1 MKHLI
6 AATLLAASVLPAT
19 AADAGAKDYRIDH
32 MEPPSWWVGMRSKTL
47 QLMVHGK
54 QIADLE
60 PSISYPG
67 VRIEKVARVA
77 NRNYLFIDLALDDS
91 ARPGKFEIRFAAA
104 GKAGPGVSY
113 SYQLLAREPGSAER
127 QGFSGKDAIYQVMP
141 DRFAN
146 GDPGNDSSPLLAEK
160 AGRSKGGG
168 RHGGDLQGMENALG
182 YIADM
187 GYTMVWPTP
196 LVENDMP
203 AYSYHGYSAT
213 DHYKVDER
221 YGSNEDYR
229 RFSAKARAQGIGVIQ
244 DVVLNHIGGK
254 HWWMQ
259 DMPMPD
265 WITYGGKYV
274 PTQHHRVAVADP
286 YGAAEDKRNFTQG
299 WFSPNMPDMN
309 QANPYVATYL
319 IQNNIWWIEY
329 AGLSGLRVD
338 TYGYSDAA
346 FLSAWSL
353 AVMSEYPN
361 LNLVGE
367 EWSSQIPVVARWQYG
382 KRNHDGYASYMP
394 SMMDFPLND
403 VLRKALTGKGEGE
416 PSLTDLYETL
426 SQDHLYPRPEK
437 LVLFEGNHDM
447 SRLFSELKN
456 DDALF
461 RMAIAY
467 VLTMPRIPQL
477 YYGTEIQMTSSTGA
491 RDDASYRHDFPGG
504 WAGDTVNAFTGAGL
518 TEQQRS
524 AQAYMKKLLNWR
536 KGAGVIH
543 NGQLMHYGP
552 EQDAYVYF
560 RYDGEK
566 KVMVALNRNAKPVTL
581 QTARFHEMLAGVPG
595 GTDVI
600 SGKRYAL
607 NGEVTLP
614 ARSALVLELEPA
626 TAAAAVNAPPGAAA
640 VPRGELR
647 IVEGFASP
655 QLGNSRA
662 LRIHLPAS
670 YGKHPE
676 RRYPV
681 LYMHDGQ
688 NLFDAKTAAYG
699 AEWGI
704 DETVD
709 RLAAEGKMAE
719 IIVVGIDNTKDRMDE
734 YTPCCDTKYGGG
746 KLAAYESFVV
756 DTVKPYVD
764 RSFRTRPGKED
775 TAIMGSSLGGIA
787 SVLIAQHRP
796 DVFSKAGGVSSSFW
810 WNQRSLIG
818 KVQPLPVKL
827 YLDAGTINDGLEDT
841 ALMRAVM
848 VAQGWREGD
857 NLYYHEA
864 RGGSHNEKSWAARVG
879 IPLAWFFPAR

>member
-1 MKHLI
+1 MKRLI
-6 AATLLAASVLPAT
+6 AAALLAASALPAT
-19 AADAGAKDYRIDH
+19 AQDEVAKNYRIDH
-32 MEPPSWWVGMRSKTL
+32 MEPPNWWVGMRSKTL

-54 QIADLE
+54 RIADLE
-60 PSISYPG
+60 PGISYPG
-67 VRIEKVARVA
+67 VRIQKVARVA

-91 ARPGKFEIRFAAA
+91 AKPGKFEIRFAKA
-104 GKAGPGVSY
+104 GKSGQSGKPGASY

-146 GDPGNDSSPLLAEK
+146 GNPANDNSPRLAEK
-160 AGRSKGGG
+160 ADRSKGGG

-182 YIADM
+182 YIAAM

-229 RFSAKARAQGIGVIQ
+229 RFSAKARGLGIGVIQ

-286 YGAAEDKRNFTQG
+286 YGSAEDKRNFTQG

-346 FLSAWSL
+346 FLSAWSRS
-353 AVMSEYPN
+353 VMAEYPN

-367 EWSSQIPVVARWQYG
+367 EWSSQAPVVARWQYG

-403 VLRKALTGKGEGE
+403 VLRKALAGKGEGE
-416 PSLTDLYETL
+416 PSLTNLYEML
-426 SQDHLYPRPEK
+426 SQDYLYPQPNK

-447 SRLFSELKN
+447 PRLFSELKGE
-456 DDALF
+456 DALF

-477 YYGTEIQMTSSTGA
+477 YYGTEIQMPSSTGA

-504 WAGDTVNAFTGAGL
+504 WAGDKVNAFTGAGL

-524 AQAYMKKLLNWR
+524 AQAFMKKLLNWR

-552 EQDAYVYF
+552 EQDSYVYF
-560 RYDGEK
+560 RYDGQK

-581 QTARFHEMLAGVPG
+581 QTARFHEMLSGVPG

-607 NGEVTLP
+607 GGEVTLP
-614 ARSALVLELEPA
+614 ARTALVLELEPA
-626 TAAAAVNAPPGAAA
+626 TDATATAAAA

-647 IVEGFASP
+647 IIENFASP
-655 QLGNSRA
+655 QLGNTRS
-662 LRIHLPAS
+662 LRIYLPAS
-670 YGKHPE
+670 YGTHPE

-709 RLAAEGKMAE
+709 KLAAEGKMAE
-719 IIVVGIDNTKDRMDE
+719 IIVVGIDNTKDRVDE
-734 YTPCCDTKYGGG
+734 YTPCCDAKYGGG

-764 RSFRTRPGKED
+764 RSLRTRPGKED
-775 TAIMGSSLGGIA
+775 TVIMGSSLGGIA

-810 WNQRSLIG
+810 WNQRNLIG
-818 KVQPLPVKL
+818 KLPVVPVKY

-848 VAQGWREGD
+848 LAQGWREGE

-864 RGGSHNEKSWAARVG
+864 AGGIHNEKSWAARVG
-879 IPLAWFFPAR
+879 IPLTWFFPSY

>member
-1 MKHLI
+1 MKRLI
-6 AATLLAASVLPAT
+6 ATALLAACALPAL
-19 AADAGAKDYRIDH
+19 AAEDYRIDH
-32 MEPPSWWVGMRSKTL
+32 MEPPMWWTGMRVKTL

-67 VRIEKVARVA
+67 VRIDKVERVA

-91 ARPGKFEIRFAAA
+91 AQPGKFDIRFAA
-104 GKAGPGVSY
+104 
-113 SYQLLAREPGSAER
+113 PGSAGATYRYELLPR
-127 QGFSGKDAIYQVMP
+127 EAGSADRAGFSGKDAIYQVMP
-141 DRFAN
+141 DRYAN
-146 GDPGNDSSPLLAEK
+146 GNPANDNSPRLSEQAD
-160 AGRSKGGG
+160 RSKGGG
-168 RHGGDLQGMENALG
+168 RHGGDLQGMENAIG
-182 YIADM
+182 YIAGM

-203 AYSYHGYSAT
+203 AYSYHGYAAT

-229 RFSAKARAQGIGVIQ
+229 RYSAKARSMGIGVIQ
-244 DVVLNHIGGK
+244 DVVLNHIGAK
-254 HWWMQ
+254 HWWMR
-259 DMPMPD
+259 DLPTPD
-265 WITYGGKYV
+265 WINYGGKYV
-274 PTQHHRVAVADP
+274 PTRHHRVAVADP
-286 YGAAEDKRNFTQG
+286 YGSAEDKRNFTQG
-299 WFSPNMPDMN
+299 WFSPNMPDLN
-309 QANPYVATYL
+309 QANPHVATYL

-346 FLSAWSL
+346 FLSAWSRRIT
-353 AVMSEYPN
+353 AEYPR

-367 EWSSQIPVVARWQYG
+367 EWSSQVPVVARWQYG
-382 KRNHDGYASYMP
+382 KRNHDGYASWMP
-394 SMMDFPLND
+394 SMMDFPLNEA
-403 VLRKALTGKGEGE
+403 LRKGLTGKGENE
-416 PSLTDLYETL
+416 PSLTNLYETL
-426 SQDHLYPRPEK
+426 SQDHLYAMPNN

-447 SRLFSELKN
+447 PRLFSELKN

-477 YYGTEIQMTSSTGA
+477 YYGTEIQMTSSTGT
-491 RDDASYRHDFPGG
+491 REDATYRHDFPGG
-504 WAGDTVNAFTGAGL
+504 WAGDKVNAFTGAGL
-518 TEQQRS
+518 SEQQRS
-524 AQAYMKKLLNWR
+524 AQAFMKKLLNWR
-536 KGAGVIH
+536 KGASVIH
-543 NGQLMHYGP
+543 NGKLMHYGP

-560 RYDGEK
+560 RYDGQN

-581 QTARFHEMLAGVPG
+581 QAARFHEMLAGVPG

-607 NGEVTLP
+607 DGDITLP
-614 ARSALVLELEPA
+614 ARSALVLELE
-626 TAAAAVNAPPGAAA
+626 AAAPAEKAA
-640 VPRGELR
+640 VPRGEVR
-647 IVEGFASP
+647 IIEQFASP
-655 QLGNSRA
+655 QLGNKRA
-662 LRIHLPAS
+662 LRIYLPPS
-670 YGKHPE
+670 YGKQPE

-709 RLAAEGKMAE
+709 QLVAEGKMAE
-719 IIVVGIDNTKDRMDE
+719 IIVVGIDNTPDRMNE
-734 YTPCCDTKYGGG
+734 YTPCCDAKYGGG
-746 KLAAYESFVV
+746 KLAAYESFLV
-756 DTVKPYVD
+756 DTVKPYID
-764 RSFRTRPGKED
+764 RTLRTRPGKED

-787 SVLIAQHRP
+787 SVLIAAHRP
-796 DVFSKAGGVSSSFW
+796 DIYSKAGGVSSSFW
-810 WNQRSLIG
+810 WNQRNLIG
-818 KVQPLPVKL
+818 KLPVLPVKF
-827 YLDAGTINDGLEDT
+827 YLDAGTIDDGLEDT

-848 VAQGWREGD
+848 LAQGYREGD

-864 RGGSHNEKSWAARVG
+864 AGGSHNEKSWAARVG
-879 IPLAWFFPAR
+879 IPLRWFFPSY